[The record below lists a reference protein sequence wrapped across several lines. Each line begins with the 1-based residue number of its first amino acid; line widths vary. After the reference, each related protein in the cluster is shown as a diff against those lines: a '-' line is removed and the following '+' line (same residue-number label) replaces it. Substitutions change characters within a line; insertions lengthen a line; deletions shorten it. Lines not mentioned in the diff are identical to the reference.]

1 MKTVVP
7 AVFALALLA
16 GCASGGSVSRS
27 GSSSS
32 SDSGGID
39 PVTMAGIEASNRATD
54 EEIQRVNADANAA
67 ASEAVSAASA
77 ASAAAT
83 AGQ

>member
-1 MKTVVP
+1 MKPMITILP
-7 AVFALALLA
+7 ALLALALLA
-16 GCASGGSVSRS
+16 GCASGGAPSYS
-27 GSSSS
+27 GSS

-67 ASEAVSAASA
+67 AISNAAAAA
-77 ASAAAT
+77 ASAAAVS
-83 AGQ
+83 Q